1 MRDSKVFRFLSA
13 LQPKE
18 RRRFRKYLESPYF
31 NSHAKLFRL
40 FDRLEEG
47 IADDQIDL
55 SKEQL
60 WESIHPNEPFEY
72 DKLRKLLH
80 VLMEHAYSFLS
91 QQVFDVSIAAHSH
104 YLLQLLAEKQ
114 MESYMPHAIESGMA
128 LLQREQNRNGNFY
141 YDLYSIEKYKYV
153 LAEVESARVSKSNLQ
168 RLNLGA
174 IDEHLNAFFL
184 SEKLR
189 NYCLIL
195 SWSKMIEMDTE
206 VPLLQEVLLMAQQ
219 KEYKDIPPISIY
231 FQIYQTYAEP
241 DVEEHFI
248 RLKELIRQHLHL
260 FPANEARDIINAAIN
275 YTIQRQN
282 RGQLEFAEHNFELW
296 QYALETGVIL
306 VHDEISPWAF
316 KNIVTLALRLGHFD
330 WTELFISDFG
340 SKIGEE
346 YRENAVNYNLAS
358 LHFYRKKYDKAIPL
372 LQKVQFDEITYG
384 LGAKS
389 LLLACFYE
397 LDEFEPLFSHIESFK
412 VFVRRNKSLTIDR
425 KNRYYDLLKFIKR
438 IIESSHNKKSLTT
451 LKEEIQVSQVSS
463 KNWLLEKV
471 DELLS

>member
-31 NSHAKLFRL
+31 NSHAKLLRL
-40 FDRLEEG
+40 YDRLEEG
-47 IADDQIDL
+47 LTDPELDL

-60 WESIHPNEPFEY
+60 WECIHQNEPFEY

-80 VLMEHAYSFLS
+80 VLMEHAYAFLS

-128 LLQREQNRNGNFY
+128 LLQREQNKNGNFY
-141 YDLYSIEKYKYV
+141 YDLYSIEKFKYV
-153 LAEVESARVSKSNLQ
+153 LADVESARVSKSNIQ
-168 RLNLGA
+168 RLNLGT
-174 IDEHLNAFFL
+174 IDEHLNTFFL

-195 SWSKMIEMDTE
+195 SWSKMIEMDTKI
-206 VPLLQEVLLMAQQ
+206 PLLEEVLQMAQRD
-219 KEYKDIPPISIY
+219 EYKDIAPISIY
-231 FQIYQTYAEP
+231 YQIYRTYSEP
-241 DVEEHFI
+241 DVDAHFI
-248 RLKELIRQHLHL
+248 RLKELIRIHLHL

-282 RGQLEFAEHNFELW
+282 RGQLEYAEHNFELW
-296 QYALETGVIL
+296 QYALDTGVIL

-316 KNIVTLALRLGHFD
+316 KNIVTLALRLGRFD

-340 SKIGEE
+340 PKIVEE

-358 LHFYRKKYDKAIPL
+358 LHFYRKKYDRAIPF

-389 LLLACFYE
+389 LLLACYFE

-412 VFVRRNKSLTIDR
+412 VFVRRNKSLTTDR
-425 KNRYYDLLKFIKR
+425 KKRYYDLLRFVKR
-438 IIESSHNKKSLTT
+438 IIESSHNKKALSS
-451 LKEEIQVSQVSS
+451 LKEEIYASQVSS
-463 KNWLLEKV
+463 KNWLIEKV